1 MVIHIITGTIEKWAQ
16 SRNKRMQHLRSILT
30 IQGSSK
36 RSQEDENQQIKFFL
50 FDTNIVEDNGNDPIA
65 ISDVISIFLV
75 ERILVDDGS
84 VVKILMWKAFEEMN
98 LYKSLFRPIGL
109 IYGFANQNERYTNAP
124 GYTRTWG
131 AYYDSHD

>member
-1 MVIHIITGTIEKWAQ
+1 M
-16 SRNKRMQHLRSILT
+16 
-30 IQGSSK
+30 
-36 RSQEDENQQIKFFL
+36 
-50 FDTNIVEDNGNDPIA
+50 EDNGNDPIA

-109 IYGFANQNERYTNAP
+109 IYGFAN
-124 GYTRTWG
+124 
-131 AYYDSHD
+131 